1 MVTTLVQ
8 RCNAVLQSSLQTV
21 TCNITLKHASK
32 VIHMLYCRDST
43 EEHLEIW
50 KKTSGKKENQEE
62 SIETAEH
69 NKNRHFRNEKGAGTR
84 QD

>member
-1 MVTTLVQ
+1 
-8 RCNAVLQSSLQTV
+8 
-21 TCNITLKHASK
+21 
-32 VIHMLYCRDST
+32 MLYCRDST

-84 QD
+84 QLFLGSILGMHRSVIGQFSSCPLK

>member
-1 MVTTLVQ
+1 
-8 RCNAVLQSSLQTV
+8 
-21 TCNITLKHASK
+21 
-32 VIHMLYCRDST
+32 MLYCRDST

-84 QD
+84 QDQDRYWGCTGQLLANFLPVP